1 MQKLIIVGNLTGDPE
16 LRTTQ
21 DGKSVCTFTIAVNRK
36 RKIDGKP
43 DADFFR
49 VSAWNQMG
57 ENCAKYLAKGKKASV
72 VGTVSVRTYETQSGE
87 HRASLEVLA
96 DEVEFLT
103 PKGESTDPQ
112 TGYTKVDDA
121 DCPY

>member
-1 MQKLIIVGNLTGDPE
+1 MQKLIIIGNLTGDPE

-87 HRASLEVLA
+87 HRASLEVMA

-103 PKGESTDPQ
+103 PKGEQTDPQ

>member
-87 HRASLEVLA
+87 YRASLEVMA

-103 PKGESTDPQ
+103 PKGEQTDPQ